1 MKLYIDEDGAASVRE
16 AVERADSVFTVR
28 ISYAEARAAFSRQRR
43 EGGLTPRELRA
54 VVRKLD
60 QDWSRYGIVEVTESL
75 VRRAGALAER
85 RSLRGYDA
93 IQLAAALELR
103 DGGAAVEFACFD
115 ARLDRAARSERLA
128 SGVR

>member
-1 MKLYIDEDGAASVRE
+1 M
-16 AVERADSVFTVR
+16 
-28 ISYAEARAAFSRQRR
+28 
-43 EGGLTPRELRA
+43 PRELRA

-85 RSLRGYDA
+85 RALRGYDA

-103 DGGAAVEFACFD
+103 DGGADVEFACFD
-115 ARLDRAARSERLA
+115 DRLALAARRERLVSA
-128 SGVR
+128 IR

>member
-1 MKLYIDEDGAASVRE
+1 MRE

-28 ISYAEARAAFSRQRR
+28 ISYAEARAAFARQRR

-103 DGGAAVEFACFD
+103 DGGAAVEFACYD
-115 ARLDRAARSERLA
+115 IRLGRAARGERLA
-128 SGVR
+128 VGIR

>member
-1 MKLYIDEDGAASVRE
+1 MKLYVEEDAAASVRD
-16 AVERADSVFTVR
+16 AVERAGSVFTVR
-28 ISYAEARAAFSRQRR
+28 ISYAEARAAFARQRR
-43 EGGLTPRELRA
+43 EGGLMPRELRA

-85 RSLRGYDA
+85 RALRGYDA

-103 DGGAAVEFACFD
+103 DGGAE
-115 ARLDRAARSERLA
+115 
-128 SGVR
+128 